1 MVNITFKQKNTVPYG
16 DLDFGDI
23 FTYGGHVFMVTD
35 EYTDGEHANPK
46 AVNLSNG
53 EMEKFEDTN
62 VVNMFDNVTC
72 ILE

>member
-1 MVNITFKQKNTVPYG
+1 MNITFKQKNTVPYV
-16 DLDFGDI
+16 DLDIGDV

-35 EYTDGEHANPK
+35 EYTDGDPSNPK

-72 ILE
+72 VLE